1 MIKINCNFLHDGLY
15 DICDL
20 HIQKYELER
29 TYEIDL
35 DTTEPVEPDFYNSAL
50 GPQET

>member
-1 MIKINCNFLHDGLY
+1 MIKINCIFLHDGLC

-20 HIQKYELER
+20 HILKYELGR
-29 TYEIDL
+29 TDEIDM

-50 GPQET
+50 RPQKT